1 MPNTNAISLYSLEF
15 RPLTIIRNSSF
26 IFRRHGDWGNTEFV
40 IQFQAKNPQILPSSQ
55 VYSVLVTGKQNHLFF
70 DWSQCMR
77 TLVTGNGGKNV
88 FEDISEI
95 EVIAHD
101 SYGVIDSLTD
111 EDRFKN
117 LHPTANFQGY
127 PKVEFV

>member
-1 MPNTNAISLYSLEF
+1 MPNANAISLYSLEF

-26 IFRRHGDWGNTEFV
+26 TSRRHGNWGNTEFE
-40 IQFQAKNPQILPSSQ
+40 IQFQAKNPEILPSTQ
-55 VYSVLVTGKQNHLFF
+55 VYSVLVRGKQNHFF
-70 DWSQCMR
+70 DWGQYMR
-77 TLVTGNGGKNV
+77 TLVTGNGGENA

-111 EDRFKN
+111 EDRNKN